1 MQGEIN
7 MRKRNHYPVAAL
19 LLLLALLFGGCS
31 YVQSGLDT
39 QTVQENTQKSYEST
53 DIPAYAGNSFVILDD
68 NKPAF
73 SKQDRERTDAFE
85 TYSDLDELG
94 RCGVAYANICKE
106 LMPTEE
112 RGAIGMVK
120 PTGWH
125 TVKYDNVEGKYLYN
139 RCHLIGYQLAGENA
153 NEKNL
158 ITGTRYL
165 NVTGML
171 KFEDQVADYVK
182 ATDHHVLYR
191 VTPVFEGD
199 NLVAIGVEME
209 AYSVEDKGESV
220 SFHVFVYNIQPGIV
234 IDYATGESWPDD
246 SKTTENTEKGQNY
259 VLNTNTHKFHTQNC
273 ESVRDIAGSNKEV
286 YTGYR
291 EDLINMGYEPCKRCK
306 P

>member
-1 MQGEIN
+1 
-7 MRKRNHYPVAAL
+7 MRKRNHYPVAVL

-39 QTVQENTQKSYEST
+39 QAVQENTQKSYEST
-53 DIPAYAGNSFVILDD
+53 DIPAYVGNSFVILDD

-199 NLVAIGVEME
+199 NLVATGLEME
-209 AYSVEDKGESV
+209 AYSVEDKGEGV
-220 SFHVFVYNIQPGIV
+220 SFHVFVYNVQPGIV

-246 SKTTENTEKGQNY
+246 SKTTENTGKGQNY

-273 ESVRDIAGSNKEV
+273 ESVRDIADSNKEV

>member
-1 MQGEIN
+1 
-7 MRKRNHYPVAAL
+7 MRKRNHYPVAAF

-31 YVQSGLDT
+31 YNQPGLDT
-39 QTVQENTQKSYEST
+39 QAIQENTQKSYELT

-73 SKQDRERTDAFE
+73 SKKDRERTDAFE

-171 KFEDQVADYVK
+171 KFEDQVADYVNE
-182 ATDHHVLYR
+182 TNHHVLYR

-199 NLVAIGVEME
+199 NLVASGVEME
-209 AYSVEDKGESV
+209 AYSVEDKGEGV
-220 SFHVFVYNIQPGIV
+220 SFHVFLYNVQPGIT
-234 IDYATGESWPDD
+234 IDYATGESWLDD
-246 SKTTENTEKGQNY
+246 SKTTEDNEKTLNY
-259 VLNTNTHKFHTQNC
+259 VLNTNTHKFHKGNC
-273 ESVRDIAGSNKEV
+273 ESVRDIAGINKEV
-286 YTGYR
+286 YTGNR